1 MQLQYEQSFLRA
13 AKKVQQLTNEK
24 DIENFPL
31 PIKQVIKEDKSVHL
45 LTYKQAAEIN
55 KCEIKDIAQFGKSNE
70 AFHIQIN
77 EISFIIYNDE
87 MYYKRLRFTLAH
99 EYGHLKLNHGGTTL
113 NRNKTFRDKTRV
125 KLEEYEANTFAS
137 CLLFPLN
144 LRYKYREYMSIPEIA
159 DLFQISES
167 SASIAMKILDN
178 HLDNGLEEV
187 ISVYE
192 HKQFSTY
199 ISYLD
204 ELLQDRIEYLQ
215 SINQEYANWFHE
227 EYEIYTKEE
236 QNRMY
241 KEVMD
246 FNLIHFTGY

>member
-1 MQLQYEQSFLRA
+1 MQLKYEQSFLRA

-24 DIENFPL
+24 DIEKFPL
-31 PIKQVIKEDKSVHL
+31 PIKQVIKEDDGVFL
-45 LTYKQAAEIN
+45 LTYKQTAEIN
-55 KCEIKDIAQFGKSNE
+55 KCTINDVARFGKSNE

-77 EISFIIYNDE
+77 GMNFIIYNDE

-99 EYGHLKLNHGGTTL
+99 EYGHLKLNHSGTSL
-113 NRNKTFRDKTRV
+113 NHTKTFRDTMRV

-144 LRYKYREYMSIPEIA
+144 LRYKYRDYMSIPEIA

-167 SASIAMKILDN
+167 AASIAMKILDE
-178 HLDNGLEEV
+178 HLHNGLEEV

-192 HKQFSTY
+192 HEQFSTY

-204 ELLQDRIEYLQ
+204 ELLQDKIEYLQ
-215 SINQEYANWFHE
+215 SINEEYTNWFHE
-227 EYEIYTKEE
+227 EYENYKQEE
-236 QNRMY
+236 QDRMY